1 MAEFFNA
8 GCGRP
13 VRTQHCLRIR
23 SAWGMLVASTRR
35 TLAPNWPRV
44 VVYNLKDFASNSGVT
59 RKMIRFLQ
67 TPGPVKKVVLGGLLT
82 IICAAM
88 AITLIP
94 GGMGSDV
101 VGLGGPGQG
110 VVASVAGEPVTTVEV
125 QREARQMLRQQFPRG
140 GEQATML
147 LPYFAERAA
156 QNLISRQAIIAEA
169 QRVGLRVTDDEVRDE
184 LQHGRYSA
192 TFFPGGNFVGQ
203 QKYEAILQ
211 GADLSVP
218 LFEQTIKKDIL
229 LDKLHNLITGSAL
242 VSDAEVQ
249 QEFVKQ
255 NVKVKFEYA
264 VLRKDDLLKQIQPNE
279 AELKAFYERNKA
291 TYNNSIPEKRKV
303 RYAVQ
308 DMAKIQA
315 GTSVSRE
322 ELQGYY
328 DQHKDDYRVPEQ
340 VSVSHILIKTPL
352 PGTDGKVDPKG
363 VEEARKKAEDVLK
376 QLKAG
381 GNFGELAKKYS
392 EDPGSGKNGGSLGFI
407 GRGRT
412 VPEFEK
418 TAFSL
423 PKGATSDLVQSSYGF
438 HIIRVDDKQAAHLK
452 TLDEVKDQIEGS
464 IREQKAAQAASN
476 QVNALLAQA
485 RGTGLEKAAAAK
497 GLQVVSTDFV
507 SRTDTLPGI
516 GNSPQFMGAVFGQ
529 AEKAPPDQVQLPQGY
544 AVFEVEAIKPP
555 ATPSFDEIRGR
566 VESEFKNERVAALL
580 SQKTQEL
587 SDRAKAE
594 HDLKKA
600 TKEAGATVKT
610 SDLVQPD
617 GQVPDI
623 GSMAGGASV
632 VFNMKPGDISG
643 PITNGSTGVT
653 LSILDRQEP
662 SPQDFAAKKDQLR
675 DSLRQARQV
684 EMFNLFVANLRTQME
699 KSGKIKINQQEMN
712 NLTRSQAQEQGE

>member
-1 MAEFFNA
+1 
-8 GCGRP
+8 
-13 VRTQHCLRIR
+13 
-23 SAWGMLVASTRR
+23 
-35 TLAPNWPRV
+35 
-44 VVYNLKDFASNSGVT
+44 
-59 RKMIRFLQ
+59 MIRFLQ
-67 TPGPVKKVVLGGLLT
+67 TPGPIKKVVLGGLLT

-94 GGMGSDV
+94 GGLGSDV

-291 TYNNSIPEKRKV
+291 TYNNSIPEKRKL
-303 RYAVQ
+303 RYVVL

-315 GTSVSRE
+315 ETAVSRE
-322 ELQGYY
+322 DLQVYY

-352 PGTDGKVDPKG
+352 PGADGKVDGKG
-363 VEEARKKAEDVLK
+363 VEEARKKADDVLK
-376 QLKAG
+376 QVKAG
-381 GNFGELAKKYS
+381 GNFAELAKKYS

-418 TAFSL
+418 AAFSL
-423 PKGATSDLVQSSYGF
+423 AKSSTSDLVQSSYGF
-438 HIIRVDDKQAAHLK
+438 HIIRVDDKQAAHVK
-452 TLDEVKDQIEGS
+452 TLDEVKDQIEES
-464 IREQKAAQAASN
+464 IKQQKAAQAVTN
-476 QVNALLAQA
+476 QVNALLGQA
-485 RGTGLEKAAAAK
+485 RSAGLEKAAAAK

-600 TKEAGATVKT
+600 TKEASATVKT

-623 GSMAGGASV
+623 GSMAGSAAVAFS
-632 VFNMKPGDISG
+632 MKPGEISG
-643 PITNGSTGVT
+643 PISNGTTGVV
-653 LSILDRQEP
+653 LSILERQEP
-662 SPQDFAAKKDQLR
+662 SQQDFEAKKDQIR
-675 DSLRQARQV
+675 DTLLLNKQQ
-684 EMFNLFVANLRTQME
+684 EMFGLFVTNLRAQLE
-699 KSGKIKINQQEMN
+699 KAGKIKINQDEMK
-712 NLTRSQAQEQGE
+712 NLTRAQAQEQGE

>member
-1 MAEFFNA
+1 
-8 GCGRP
+8 
-13 VRTQHCLRIR
+13 
-23 SAWGMLVASTRR
+23 
-35 TLAPNWPRV
+35 
-44 VVYNLKDFASNSGVT
+44 
-59 RKMIRFLQ
+59 MIRFLQ
-67 TPGPVKKVVLGGLLT
+67 TPGPIKKIVLGGLLT
-82 IICAAM
+82 VICAAM

-94 GGMGSDV
+94 GGLGSDV
-101 VGLGGPGQG
+101 IGAGTPGQG
-110 VVASVAGEPVTTVEV
+110 VVANVAGEPVTTVEV

-140 GEQATML
+140 GEQAAML

-156 QNLISRQAIIAEA
+156 QNLISRQAILAEA

-203 QKYEAILQ
+203 QQYEAILQ

-218 LFEQTIKKDIL
+218 LFEQTIKNDIL
-229 LDKLHNLITGSAL
+229 LDKLRNVITGSAL

-249 QEFVKQ
+249 QEFEKQ
-255 NVKVKFEYA
+255 NVKIKFDYA
-264 VLRKDDLLKQIQPNE
+264 VIRKDDLLKQIQPNE

-291 TYNNSIPEKRKV
+291 TYNSSIPEKRKV
-303 RYAVQ
+303 RYVVL

-315 GTSVSRE
+315 GTAVSRE

-352 PGTDGKVDPKG
+352 PGSDGKTDPKG

-376 QLKAG
+376 QVKAG
-381 GNFGELAKKYS
+381 GNFADLAKKYS

-418 TAFSL
+418 AAFSL
-423 PKGATSDLVQSSYGF
+423 AKGSTSDLVQSSYGF
-438 HIIRVDDKQAAHLK
+438 HIIRVDDKQAAHVK
-452 TLDEVKDQIEGS
+452 TLDEVKDQIEES
-464 IREQKAAQAASN
+464 IKQQKAAQAVTN
-476 QVNALLAQA
+476 QVNALLTQA
-485 RGTGLEKAAAAK
+485 RKDGLEKAAAAK

-507 SRTDTLPGI
+507 SRTDNLPGI
-516 GNSPQFMGAVFGQ
+516 GNSPQFMSAVFGQ
-529 AEKAPPDQVQLPQGY
+529 AEKAPPDQVQLAQGY
-544 AVFEVEAIKPP
+544 AVFEVEAIKPA
-555 ATPSFDEIRGR
+555 ATPSFEDIRSR

-587 SDRAKAE
+587 SDRAKAG

-600 TKEAGATVKT
+600 AKEAGAAIKT
-610 SDLVQPD
+610 SELVRPD

-632 VFNMKPGDISG
+632 AFSLKPGEISG
-643 PITNGSTGVT
+643 PITNGNTGVV

-662 SPQDFAAKKDQLR
+662 SQQDFEARKDQVR
-675 DSLRQARQV
+675 DSLLQNKQQ
-684 EMFNLFVANLRTQME
+684 EMFGLFLTNLRAQLE
-699 KSGKIKINQQEMN
+699 KAGKIKINQDEMK
-712 NLTRSQAQEQGE
+712 NLTRAQAQEQGE